1 MLFICGF
8 VFYKSVIAACCV
20 MLFSA
25 AGLKA
30 YSRTLADRR
39 KMELRIQFKDMLYS
53 ISSSV
58 SSGRHLKEAIIDAE
72 APAALIHGG
81 DSMIVREIRNMKR
94 IMTETNCSED
104 VVFTDLAKRSKIRE
118 IADFTDVCITCK
130 YTGGDLTAM
139 IDKAVLLLGENIE
152 LQREKDVMLSQ
163 KKLESK
169 ILVVMPVAL
178 TALVNLCSA
187 DYLAVMYQTFLGRI
201 IMTAAFLGTAGSYLW
216 SSRMIN
222 AQVSEI

>member
-1 MLFICGF
+1 VLFICGF

>member
-1 MLFICGF
+1 
-8 VFYKSVIAACCV
+8 

-25 AGLKA
+25 AGLKG

-81 DSMIVREIRNMKR
+81 DSIIVREIRNMKR

-104 VVFTDLAKRSKIRE
+104 VVLTDLAKRSKIRE

-216 SSRMIN
+216 SSRMMN

>member
-1 MLFICGF
+1 
-8 VFYKSVIAACCV
+8 
-20 MLFSA
+20 
-25 AGLKA
+25 
-30 YSRTLADRR
+30 
-39 KMELRIQFKDMLYS
+39 MELRIQFKDMLYS